1 MAAPDGPLPTQ
12 GSLASSFVEAT
23 YGIDLLGVG
32 MMRVLLNSL
41 SRQATELAWTE
52 HRLGWVDHAFVVTGT
67 PEVRGT
73 YVASLDSPDGHRLI
87 DSVLRTIFMAP
98 DSLLY
103 VSEGTLVAQ

>member
-1 MAAPDGPLPTQ
+1 MTVFDGEPREVGDPIWDHTELPQSAPDGPLPVQ
-12 GSLASSFVEAT
+12 GSLAPSSVEAT

-67 PEVRGT
+67 PENLGFISNALEAWYMNRQ
-73 YVASLDSPDGHRLI
+73 I
-87 DSVLRTIFMAP
+87 
-98 DSLLY
+98 
-103 VSEGTLVAQ
+103 